1 MADKAVDPQYPSC
14 PQHIQAP
21 SEPREMHRAGPPGD
35 DTLRMKGRAS
45 RPSLRVRRLSAPEA
59 VSERAKSL
67 SSDEE
72 EEKEGYGKEGA
83 KHPLIRLE
91 EERE

>member
-1 MADKAVDPQYPSC
+1 VPPALPYASAVF
-14 PQHIQAP
+14 
-21 SEPREMHRAGPPGD
+21 PP
-35 DTLRMKGRAS
+35 
-45 RPSLRVRRLSAPEA
+45 PEA

-72 EEKEGYGKEGA
+72 EEKEGYEKEGA

>member
-1 MADKAVDPQYPSC
+1 VPPALPSASAVF
-14 PQHIQAP
+14 
-21 SEPREMHRAGPPGD
+21 PP
-35 DTLRMKGRAS
+35 
-45 RPSLRVRRLSAPEA
+45 PEA

-72 EEKEGYGKEGA
+72 EEKEGYEKEGA